1 MKFIVYFIADLND
14 GYQESPGRDCMGI
27 LSMIGWGMDCM
38 LDQTKMGET
47 VSMSAQLNYILV
59 KQYAKNNNL
68 PAKSCIKLHHYSL
81 IYLIIIVLWAMLAS
95 WVGRNEVW
103 WIMK

>member
-1 MKFIVYFIADLND
+1 MIKLILND

-27 LSMIGWGMDCM
+27 LSMIGWGRDCM
-38 LDQTKMGET
+38 LDQTKMGEI
-47 VSMSAQLNYILV
+47 VSMSAQLNYTSV

-68 PAKSCIKLHHYSL
+68 PDKLCIKLHHCSL
-81 IYLIIIVLWAMLAS
+81 IYFNYYCFGGHGSILGR
-95 WVGRNEVW
+95 GRNEVW